1 MRVSKQHCWCFMSAD
16 RGNLG
21 DGQSFFEQPR
31 DGLVAQVVEAYVVDV
46 GLLLQALLQVLPEPL
61 VCG

>member
-1 MRVSKQHCWCFMSAD
+1 MSAD

-31 DGLVAQVVEAYVVDV
+31 DGLVAKVVEADVVDV